1 MRAPRGFARG
11 LPMSIIEQQFK
22 AGMRHLA
29 GAVNVI
35 TSTALDGERSG
46 MTATAVCSVC
56 ASPPTLLVCVN
67 AQNRSH
73 KAIQESGAFAVNLLA
88 LRDQGIASAFASGR
102 PSHEKFEHGRWSTL
116 ETGAP
121 VLGSA
126 LVAFDCRVRTTL
138 TMGTHEVVFGEIVAM
153 RLHEA
158 QLPPLLF
165 THGAFGSFEAS
176 RAFAGPIEAVMAGQE
191 AGWG

>member
-1 MRAPRGFARG
+1 MTI
-11 LPMSIIEQQFK
+11 SEQQFK
-22 AGMRHLA
+22 AAMRHLA

-35 TSTALDGERSG
+35 TSTGRDGERSG

-56 ASPPTLLVCVN
+56 ATPPTLLVCVN

-88 LRDQGIASAFASGR
+88 LWDQSIASTFASGR
-102 PSHEKFEHGRWSTL
+102 PSQEKFEHGDWITL
-116 ETGAP
+116 QSGAP
-121 VLGSA
+121 ILRSA
-126 LVAFDCRVRTTL
+126 LVAFDCRVRTTV
-138 TMGTHEVVFGEIVAM
+138 TMGTHEVVFGEITVI

-158 QLPPLLF
+158 PLPPLLF
-165 THGAFGSFEAS
+165 TDGAFGSFEARRS
-176 RAFAGPIEAVMAGQE
+176 FDGAIEAVMAGQE